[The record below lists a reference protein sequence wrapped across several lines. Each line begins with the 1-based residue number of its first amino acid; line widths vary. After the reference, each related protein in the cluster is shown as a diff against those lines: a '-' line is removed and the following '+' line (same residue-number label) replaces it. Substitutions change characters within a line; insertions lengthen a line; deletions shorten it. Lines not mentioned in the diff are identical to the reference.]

1 MSGSVAPDATF
12 MICFLSDINRRDWLF
27 SFMDCYSF
35 HMGPVVMSEMPKGTL
50 NNPGFAKR
58 VIAVQLDYLQLLKPI
73 LGKNRERYEDGEYEA
88 IGIAYELLNAGKLS
102 YLIIDDKRARSFV
115 KNNLPDLAA
124 KLVGTIGFVRDS
136 CTKDSQTSVSAAIEI
151 LECMKRAFET
161 VANPRKRPCSIDAN
175 ICREILVPTLELLRK
190 RVGN

>member
-12 MICFLSDINRRDWLF
+12 MICFLSDVNRRDWLF

-35 HMGPVVMSEMPKGTL
+35 HIGPVVMNEMPKGTL
-50 NNPGFAKR
+50 NSPEFTNR
-58 VIAVQLDYLQLLKPI
+58 VIVVHLDYYQLLKPL
-73 LGKNRERYEDGEYEA
+73 LGKNRERYSDGEYEA

-102 YLIIDDKRARSFV
+102 YLIIDDKRARNFV

-124 KLVGTIGFVRDS
+124 KIVGTIGFVRDS
-136 CTKDSQTSVSAAIEI
+136 CIKDSQTSAIEAIEI
-151 LECMKRAFET
+151 LECMKKAFET

-175 ICREILVPTLELLRK
+175 ICREILVPTIESLRK
-190 RVGN
+190 RAGN